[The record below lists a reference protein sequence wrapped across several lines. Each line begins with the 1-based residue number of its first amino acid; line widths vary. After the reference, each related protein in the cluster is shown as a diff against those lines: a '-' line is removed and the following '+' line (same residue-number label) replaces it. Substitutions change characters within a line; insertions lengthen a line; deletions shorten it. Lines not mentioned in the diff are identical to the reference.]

1 MQKDLKFNFSL
12 LKKGIYIVKIKDLK
26 INTLYK
32 TNDGYKYIIKFNEG
46 KVEYIGKNC
55 FGTEPIAYFA
65 DSIISITFASF
76 LIRHGHIHALK
87 KQKNESI
94 YRNITFNY
102 RNTSNVYWSNKN
114 S

>member
-1 MQKDLKFNFSL
+1 MFLELKFNFSL

-65 DSIISITFASF
+65 DSILNNVSF
-76 LIRHGHIHALK
+76 LKTIIFKFFYIYLSKTEKTNFNIK
-87 KQKNESI
+87 KNQKIVDEKF
-94 YRNITFNY
+94 T
-102 RNTSNVYWSNKN
+102 NKKFY
-114 S
+114 

>member
-55 FGTEPIAYFA
+55 FGTEPIVYFA
-65 DSIISITFASF
+65 DSILNNVSF
-76 LIRHGHIHALK
+76 LKTIIFKFFYIYLSKTEKINFNIK
-87 KQKNESI
+87 KNQKIADEKFI
-94 YRNITFNY
+94 
-102 RNTSNVYWSNKN
+102 NKKFY
-114 S
+114 